1 MGECRKWKRI
11 KILIL
16 NCFRNRKRNN
26 LKHVVN
32 LSGNIPNYSNIS
44 DIERRKILIGST
56 ASGKARKYYEEKEKF
71 DTWEINNYLTFKKLN
86 TPRRK
91 DKNES

>member
-1 MGECRKWKRI
+1 MYLHFLFI
-11 KILIL
+11 

-44 DIERRKILIGST
+44 DSERKKILIGST

-71 DTWEINNYLTFKKLN
+71 DAREINNYQIFKR
-86 TPRRK
+86 TQPIRK
-91 DKNES
+91 DEENEVKR